1 MEHNMF
7 NKDNKKL
14 LRETLSDIVKIR
26 DKIYTKIERSDE
38 ALTEVNFELVGV
50 YNKLTD
56 ISLGISVVLNPHS
69 KSMREQFLKPNK
81 LCLRYNP
88 KGGV

>member
-1 MEHNMF
+1 
-7 NKDNKKL
+7 
-14 LRETLSDIVKIR
+14 
-26 DKIYTKIERSDE
+26 
-38 ALTEVNFELVGV
+38 V